1 MDVSKVKKS
10 TVEATEGASIDQEK
24 DIKETHNLSIK
35 DINIERL
42 DELIIQVKLKKNKI
56 LANL

>member
-42 DELIIQVKLKKNKI
+42 DELIIQVKLKKKKI